1 MKYLVADDSRLA
13 RRVLIKALLAHTDET
28 NIFQASNGLEALKM
42 TLKEKPNVVFLD
54 LTMPEMDGYT
64 ALPKLQDIN
73 PDIKVVV
80 VSADV
85 QEGAKEKVLSLGAK
99 FHIAKPINPQKL
111 EEVLEALENE

>member
-1 MKYLVADDSRLA
+1 MKYLVKDDSRLA
-13 RRVLIKALLAHTDET
+13 RRVLVRALLAYTDEVH
-28 NIFQASNGLEALKM
+28 IFQATNGLEAVKM
-42 TLKEKPNVVFLD
+42 TLKEKPDIVFLD

-64 ALPKLQDIN
+64 ALPKLLKIN

-85 QEGAKEKVLSLGAK
+85 QERAKEKVLALGAK

-111 EEVLEALENE
+111 KEILESFTNE